1 MPPNGNGDVLPT
13 LALVGQ
19 LGAIV
24 VACVLAG
31 LMAGHYLD
39 RLFGSSPVLT
49 TICLLAGVA
58 GSMAA
63 VYRLVMR
70 TVERDQRRRG
80 QGPS

>member
-1 MPPNGNGDVLPT
+1 MPSKGNGDVLPT

-31 LMAGHYLD
+31 LLAGQYLD
-39 RLFGSSPVLT
+39 HLLGTGPVLT
-49 TICLLAGVA
+49 VICLLTGVA
-58 GSMAA
+58 GSMAV

-70 TVERDQRRRG
+70 TVDRDRRG
-80 QGPS
+80 RGHDAP